1 MMPLAVIRI
10 CLLLI
15 LLLFHSYTG
24 TAIKHQ
30 WFYQIL
36 YGVTLATLLVHML
49 TLLLMNPASLES
61 LLPYGIFGSE
71 EDISTIHE
79 QQSGPSAAAP
89 LYQPASTY
97 NHNPHSNDDTTS
109 DIDGHPPHYHYHHHH
124 SQRHLLQHL
133 HALRRVWWML
143 VLSFISNACHI
154 FLLMHVRSSAPT
166 NSALFGKTKP
176 QSVYFALRL
185 GDNSDNSPDEADA
198 LVHAVNG
205 TNDEN
210 SSIPT

>member
-1 MMPLAVIRI
+1 MPLAVIRI

-15 LLLFHSYTG
+15 PLLFHSYTG

-30 WFYQIL
+30 LFYQIL

-61 LLPYGIFGSE
+61 LLPYGIFGGE
-71 EDISTIHE
+71 EGISTIHE
-79 QQSGPSAAAP
+79 AP
-89 LYQPASTY
+89 IYQPASTY
-97 NHNPHSNDDTTS
+97 NHNPHSDDATTS
-109 DIDGHPPHYHYHHHH
+109 DIDGHPPHYHYYHHH

-166 NSALFGKTKP
+166 NSALLGKTKP

-185 GDNSDNSPDEADA
+185 GDNSENSPDEADA

-205 TNDEN
+205 TNHEN
-210 SSIPT
+210 SSIPTYGTSVDVL